1 MAKEEFSG
9 KEKATEAVK
18 EPAKHPQTTA
28 NINNKDG
35 KKSAATE
42 REITVDKTRSF
53 GFDASDKQGGS
64 QATGSPVAASPSSGT
79 SSSFFNTA
87 DDKST
92 KDSFLSYGSADPAET
107 PPETTAIAKG
117 TKLVGDI
124 ETSGNLRIGGSVKGN
139 VIVNGT
145 LSLNGQIIGD
155 IKTKSVE
162 IAGSVVKGNVVAS
175 DHVSV
180 DKETTIIGN
189 VTAREGEIGGR
200 IKGNLSME
208 QRVHIQESAIL
219 VGNLGSG
226 SVHIEEGAML
236 KGDVTITQGKGV
248 SVQVEEPEFD
258 IHIENNNRQ
267 GGQPASA
274 PNMRGPVNNSGN
286 ASDKKPL

>member
-1 MAKEEFSG
+1 MVE
-9 KEKATEAVK
+9 
-18 EPAKHPQTTA
+18 
-28 NINNKDG
+28 
-35 KKSAATE
+35 
-42 REITVDKTRSF
+42 KTRSF

-64 QATGSPVAASPSSGT
+64 QATGSPVAAVPSSGT
-79 SSSFFNTA
+79 SA
-87 DDKST
+87 
-92 KDSFLSYGSADPAET
+92 SFLRNSEEKTTRDTSSYTTSESADT
-107 PPETTAIAKG
+107 SPETTAIAKG

-124 ETSGNLRIGGSVKGN
+124 ETSGNLKIGGSVKGN

-162 IAGSVVKGNVVAS
+162 IAGSVVKGNIVAS
-175 DHVSV
+175 DHVRV

-208 QRVHIQESAIL
+208 QRVHIQDSAIL
-219 VGNLGSG
+219 VGNLASG

-258 IHIENNNRQ
+258 IHIENARQ
-267 GGQPASA
+267 TPVTASNTNIARSA
-274 PNMRGPVNNSGN
+274 PANAGN
-286 ASDKKPL
+286 AGSSADKKSL